1 MRIKIKY
8 RRSSLVFISIACM
21 IFILARCASAEKKD
35 KPPEEAITFES
46 YTTAEKCAGC
56 HKEIYESHLKTAH
69 YLTGQPA
76 EEKFIKGSFEK
87 GKNGYSYSPL
97 ILLSMQKRDS
107 GFYQVAYFKGEE
119 KKAMRFDMAI
129 GSGVM

>member
-8 RRSSLVFISIACM
+8 RRSYLVFISIVCM

-56 HKEIYESHLKTAH
+56 HKEIYDSHLKTAH

-87 GKNGYSYSPL
+87 ERVTIPIAL
-97 ILLSMQKRDS
+97 
-107 GFYQVAYFKGEE
+107 
-119 KKAMRFDMAI
+119 
-129 GSGVM
+129 

>member
-8 RRSSLVFISIACM
+8 RRSSLVLISMISIVFLLTMCV
-21 IFILARCASAEKKD
+21 SNEKKD
-35 KPPEEAITFES
+35 KTTSKTEEAPITFES

-56 HKEIYESHLKTAH
+56 HKEIHDHHFNTTH

-76 EEKFIKGSFEK
+76 EKKFIKGSFEK
-87 GKNGYSYSPL
+87 GRNEYSYTPS

-107 GFYQVAYFKGEE
+107 GYY
-119 KKAMRFDMAI
+119 
-129 GSGVM
+129 